1 MQRRCLTRGMT
12 GKQNLTKREGRSTI
26 FLAAASFSP
35 YLEIIYRIQSRLSLS
50 AEVDGHRFKTT
61 QTPLYPQSL
70 ARRQSESQATHG
82 HRLPSEFLGAC

>member
-1 MQRRCLTRGMT
+1 MMT

-35 YLEIIYRIQSRLSLS
+35 YLEIIYRIQSRLSHSLLS

-70 ARRQSESQATHG
+70 ARRQSESQVTISWAQVTI
-82 HRLPSEFLGAC
+82 